1 MKISSL
7 IAQLRQ
13 IRQRYGDIEITDLDD
28 KPLAKVEILDPN
40 GYIEA
45 RITLHDDSPSTR
57 A

>member
-7 IAQLRQ
+7 IAQLQ
-13 IRQRYGDIEITDLDD
+13 LIRQRYGDIDITNLDD
-28 KPLAKVEILDPN
+28 KPLSKVEILDPD

-45 RITLHDDSPSTR
+45 RIALRDDSPSTR